1 MKTYKIPVLWQA
13 CQEYEVEA
21 EDLQEAVTKAIK
33 QFLSEP
39 DDKYLEDT
47 FDIDNIVEEEYNE
60 VYSWLIL
67 MENL

>member
-47 FDIDNIVEEEYNE
+47 FDIDNIVEEEYDE
-60 VYSWLIL
+60 VYSWLTL